1 MGYLQMNLT
10 NLDED
15 IHTTGICLRYE
26 NFLADL
32 DLTAD
37 SGFEQEDEY
46 PTERFHEIMENVLE
60 NIGAD
65 SQRLPLIFT
74 VLLDSEMSFM
84 GCSYCY
90 TFIVMDKSL
99 FMQTDHDYA
108 IDEDTLKKCLSKDTD
123 CIVIYAGMN
132 R

>member
-1 MGYLQMNLT
+1 MGYLKMDLT
-10 NLDED
+10 NLDEGF
-15 IHTTGICLRYE
+15 HVSGVCLRYE

-32 DLTAD
+32 DFTAD

-46 PTERFHEIMENVLE
+46 PTERFHEKMGNVLE
-60 NIGAD
+60 SIGAD

-74 VLLDSEMSFM
+74 VLLNSEMSFM
-84 GCSYCY
+84 DCAYSY

-99 FMQTDHDYA
+99 FMQTYHDYE
-108 IDEDTLKKCLSKDTD
+108 IDEDTLSKCLSEDTD
-123 CIVIYAGMN
+123 CIVFYAGMS